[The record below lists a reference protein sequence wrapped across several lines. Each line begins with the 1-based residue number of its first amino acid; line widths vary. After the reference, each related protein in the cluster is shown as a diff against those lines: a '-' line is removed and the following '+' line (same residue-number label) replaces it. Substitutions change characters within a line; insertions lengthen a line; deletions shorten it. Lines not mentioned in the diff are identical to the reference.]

1 LKTEIPK
8 FSGHRSG
15 SARGNKKSFMRKRR
29 TLRCPTCKT
38 IVPKDA
44 ADFPFCS
51 ERCRLIDLGK
61 WASGGYVIS
70 TPVTDPEE
78 LMDIEA
84 KQRREQELREK
95 DSPGRLH

>member
-1 LKTEIPK
+1 MAK
-8 FSGHRSG
+8 
-15 SARGNKKSFMRKRR
+15 KRR

-38 IVPKDA
+38 IVLRNNA
-44 ADFPFCS
+44 EFPFCS

-78 LMDIEA
+78 LMDIQA
-84 KQRREQELREK
+84 KQRREQQLRDE
-95 DSPGRLH
+95 DDAPQRPH